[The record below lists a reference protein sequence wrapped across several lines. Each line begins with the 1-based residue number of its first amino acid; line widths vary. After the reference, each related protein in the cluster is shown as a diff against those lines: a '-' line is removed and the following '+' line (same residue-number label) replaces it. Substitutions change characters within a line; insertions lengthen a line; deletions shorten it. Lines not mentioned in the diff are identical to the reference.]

1 MRNSVSFRGWYYF
14 RMGWATYFAFIFA
27 AINTLTV
34 TYYLAIE
41 IYPVLTGIFPN
52 FVQYVLIIAGI
63 GIPILVIVGYVH
75 YKRTQAFKSEADV
88 LVESNP
94 YQRRNIVNIQLILEL
109 TLKTNAMLLKLVNN
123 EKLDKVDLDEIIK
136 NQEKILKFT
145 NERTFSSQLDLDY
158 LKKQKQDS

>member
-1 MRNSVSFRGWYYF
+1 
-14 RMGWATYFAFIFA
+14 MGWATYFAFIFA

-41 IYPVLTGIFPN
+41 KYPVLTGIFPN

-158 LKKQKQDS
+158 LKKQIQDS

>member
-41 IYPVLTGIFPN
+41 KYPVLTGIFPN

-158 LKKQKQDS
+158 LKKQIQDS

>member
-1 MRNSVSFRGWYYF
+1 
-14 RMGWATYFAFIFA
+14 MGWATYFAFIFA

-41 IYPVLTGIFPN
+41 KYPVLTGIFPN
-52 FVQYVLIIAGI
+52 FIQYVVIIAGI
-63 GIPILVIVGYVH
+63 GIPILISVGYVH

-109 TLKTNAMLLKLVNN
+109 TLKTNAMLLKLVND
-123 EKLDKVDLDEIIK
+123 EKLEKDELDEIRK
-136 NQEKILKFT
+136 NQEKILEFT
-145 NERTFSSQLDLDY
+145 KERTFSSQMDLDY
-158 LKKQKQDS
+158 LKKQIQDS

>member
-41 IYPVLTGIFPN
+41 KYPVLTGIFPN

-88 LVESNP
+88 MVESNP
-94 YQRRNIVNIQLILEL
+94 YQRRNVVNNTLNIELSLLNLELILKLTKKETLSEEDLKSVTEL
-109 TLKTNAMLLKLVNN
+109 Y
-123 EKLDKVDLDEIIK
+123 EKY
-136 NQEKILKFT
+136 LKFNKERKFSDDNDLKYLRENIT
-145 NERTFSSQLDLDY
+145 NS
-158 LKKQKQDS
+158 